1 MSSDKMPLILDNS
14 MSMGLNDVD
23 DLFGDGV
30 PLSLGTRSIGK
41 QLHQHMDDLR
51 NRGCRQYVTFLIKI

>member
-14 MSMGLNDVD
+14 MSMDLNDVD

-51 NRGCRQYVTFLIKI
+51 NGGCRQ